1 MKLVGGGMMDNN
13 VQELQDYEKLKKARD
28 RFVSEVAK
36 NIHLYD
42 ISHSVGRLY
51 GTVFFSEDAM
61 TLDEMSDELGMSK
74 TSMSTGIR
82 SLVEVNMV
90 ERVWEKGIRKDL
102 YKTEDDWYKSFS
114 NVFINR
120 WRNATEQNTI
130 AIQETKEML
139 HELNDT
145 TGSDHLK
152 QLIKS
157 DLTKLKQAEAYY
169 TWLDDVISLFETGE
183 IFDIVPKREPN

>member
-1 MKLVGGGMMDNN
+1 MNN
-13 VQELQDYEKLKKARD
+13 NSNEQNDYKELKIARD
-28 RFVSEVAK
+28 RFISEVAK

-61 TLDEMSDELGMSK
+61 TLDDMSESLGMSK

-82 SLVEVNMV
+82 LLVEANMA

-102 YKTEDDWYKSFS
+102 YKTEEDWYKSFS
-114 NVFINR
+114 NVFIDR
-120 WRNATEQNTI
+120 WRNATEHNMV

-139 HELNDT
+139 KTLSEKT
-145 TGSDHLK
+145 ASEKIKT
-152 QLIKS
+152 LIDS
-157 DLTKLKQAEAYY
+157 DLNKLIQAEAYY
-169 TWLDDVISLFETGE
+169 MWLDDVISLFETGE
-183 IFDIVPKREPN
+183 IFDIVPKRKHQ

>member
-1 MKLVGGGMMDNN
+1 MDNN

>member
-61 TLDEMSDELGMSK
+61 TLDEMSDALGMSK

-82 SLVEVNMV
+82 SLVEANMV

-139 HELNDT
+139 QELNDT